1 MTDPSMVDAGLLI
14 LRLTAGGLTICH
26 GLQKFT
32 RLFGGDGLAGAGDAF
47 TALGFRGAVRTAAAA
62 GGTQLLLGLML
73 VLGLATPL
81 GGAALIG
88 VMVVAALAHAPNGLW
103 AQRGGFE
110 YPLVLAAIGA
120 ALALTGPGTIA
131 LDTGLLNW
139 RFPVGTGAAA
149 MGIGVVS
156 GLVTGLALR
165 RAPLRQGTALP
176 LQQAEG
182 DG

>member
-1 MTDPSMVDAGLLI
+1 MIDAGLLL
-14 LRLTAGGLTICH
+14 LRLTAGGLSICH

-32 RLFGGDGLAGAGDAF
+32 HLFGGGGLAGAGEAF
-47 TALGFRGAVRTAAAA
+47 TALGFRGNVRTALAA
-62 GGTQLLLGLML
+62 GGTQLLLGPML

-103 AQRGGFE
+103 AQKGGFE
-110 YPLVLAAIGA
+110 YPLVLAVIGA

-131 LDTGLLNW
+131 VDTEVLNW
-139 RFPVGTGAAA
+139 KFPTGTGAAA
-149 MGIGVVS
+149 AGIGVVS
-156 GLVTGLALR
+156 GLATGLALR
-165 RAPLRQGTALP
+165 RAPLRQDTALP
-176 LQQAEG
+176 HRYTEG